1 MPMAGV
7 IENSQILI
15 LQKSILQTQAEQRS
29 LKVTVDLLLSE
40 SKHPI
45 QRANQVPPIN
55 SEVTKLKARLNLL
68 EKKLATSETTSK
80 RKMVALESRIV
91 AGEKLSLSLGKRLDE
106 SLKLINRLKQQTPNG
121 STPST
126 TTKLKNLK
134 TLELIPK
141 STCTNTSTSGIS
153 SEEVARC
160 EVNLKKI
167 RISVQRAG
175 GAGKKH
181 LEQHHSVRR
190 GDLDAEH
197 LHTTT

>member
-15 LQKSILQTQAEQRS
+15 LQKSILQIQAEQRS

-91 AGEKLSLSLGKRLDE
+91 
-106 SLKLINRLKQQTPNG
+106 NRCRRKALTISWETFRRVAEAHQSAET
-121 STPST
+121 
-126 TTKLKNLK
+126 
-134 TLELIPK
+134 
-141 STCTNTSTSGIS
+141 TNT
-153 SEEVARC
+153 RPQPQQ
-160 EVNLKKI
+160 N
-167 RISVQRAG
+167 
-175 GAGKKH
+175 
-181 LEQHHSVRR
+181 
-190 GDLDAEH
+190 
-197 LHTTT
+197 